1 MQTAHIGKLV
11 IGFITVRPP
20 RCATDTPITVDETF
34 KEGPVMVKAIRIHT
48 PGGPEA
54 MIYEDV
60 EVGQPASG
68 QLLIRHTAIGV
79 NYIDVYQRSGA
90 YPLPSMPGIIGMEG
104 AGVIE
109 VIGKDVKGFKVGD
122 RVAYAGSPPG
132 AYTEKRL
139 VNAAQMVKLPKE
151 IPDKI
156 GAAIM
161 LQGMTARYLLKQ
173 TNKVKKG
180 DWILVHAAAGGM
192 GLLLCQW
199 AKHLGCHIIGTTSSD
214 EKAALAKNNG
224 CDYPIVYTRE
234 DFVARVKEIT
244 GGKGVSVVY
253 DGIGKDTFLKSLE
266 CLSIRGHL
274 VFYGAASGAPEP
286 IAPGILASKSMS
298 LTRPTLFQYTAT
310 RSELLANARDV
321 FKVVISGAVKIQKP
335 AEYKLKDAAQA
346 HIDLTTR
353 KTTGSSILIP
363 EPTSTSP
370 FRP

>member
-1 MQTAHIGKLV
+1 
-11 IGFITVRPP
+11 
-20 RCATDTPITVDETF
+20 
-34 KEGPVMVKAIRIHT
+34 MVKAIRIHT

-54 MIYEDV
+54 MVYEDIA
-60 EVGQPASG
+60 VGEPGDG

-79 NYIDVYQRSGA
+79 NYIDVYQRSGG
-90 YPLPSMPGIIGMEG
+90 YPLPSLPGVIGMEG
-104 AGVIE
+104 AGIVE
-109 VIGKDVKGFKVGD
+109 AIGKGVTGFKVGD
-122 RVAYAGSPPG
+122 RIAYAGGAPG
-132 AYTEKRL
+132 AYAEKRL
-139 VNAAQMVKLPKE
+139 VNAWQMVKLPKE

-173 TNKVKKG
+173 THKVRKG

-199 AKHLGCHIIGTTSSD
+199 AKHIGCHVIGTTSSD
-214 EKAALAKNNG
+214 EKAKLAKKNG
-224 CDYPIVYTRE
+224 CDYPIIYARE

-244 GGKGVSVVY
+244 GGKGVAVVY

-266 CLSIRGHL
+266 CLAMRGHL
-274 VFYGAASGAPEP
+274 VFYGAASGAPDP

-310 RSELLANARDV
+310 RPELLANARDV
-321 FKVVISGAVKIQKP
+321 FKVVTSGVVKIQKP

-363 EPTSTSP
+363 
-370 FRP
+370 